1 MPTVLN
7 NPITDAAAPGA
18 VIFPRVIDNTMYS
31 DWRSCAHRFFRR
43 HLQGLSRGRTNV
55 HLHFGGCI
63 AAAFETARLSYCAG
77 ADNADAVKDACETF
91 IERWG
96 SFEIPDGASRT
107 EQNKSLA
114 AGLLAVQDYF
124 REWPLDDPSAPG
136 GLEIHTHNGTPC
148 VEFSFALP
156 IPGSR
161 HPDTG
166 EPIIYCGRFDM
177 IGRAGRDTLLGLDD
191 KTTGALGEHW
201 RNQWQLR
208 SQFTGYCWGAR
219 EYGVT
224 LDGFRVRGIGI
235 LKGQTKFDYVDTP
248 RPQWMVDRWLA
259 QLQHDVTLMCAQY
272 AELASGE
279 ARASLDSVSSPA
291 LSCPHPFGQNFDH
304 ACSDFSGCEFLD
316 LCGSA
321 TPESWLSEY
330 TVDRWNPLERADRTG
345 AAGGGR

>member
-1 MPTVLN
+1 
-7 NPITDAAAPGA
+7 
-18 VIFPRVIDNTMYS
+18 
-31 DWRSCAHRFFRR
+31 
-43 HLQGLSRGRTNV
+43 
-55 HLHFGGCI
+55 
-63 AAAFETARLSYCAG
+63 
-77 ADNADAVKDACETF
+77 
-91 IERWG
+91 
-96 SFEIPDGASRT
+96 
-107 EQNKSLA
+107 
-114 AGLLAVQDYF
+114 
-124 REWPLDDPSAPG
+124 
-136 GLEIHTHNGTPC
+136 
-148 VEFSFALP
+148 
-156 IPGSR
+156 
-161 HPDTG
+161 
-166 EPIIYCGRFDM
+166 M

-279 ARASLDSVSSPA
+279 ARASLDNSAASLDSGP
-291 LSCPHPFGQNFDH
+291 SMSRPHPFGQNFDH

-330 TVDRWNPLERADRTG
+330 TVDRWAPLERAERTG
-345 AAGGGR
+345 VAGGGR